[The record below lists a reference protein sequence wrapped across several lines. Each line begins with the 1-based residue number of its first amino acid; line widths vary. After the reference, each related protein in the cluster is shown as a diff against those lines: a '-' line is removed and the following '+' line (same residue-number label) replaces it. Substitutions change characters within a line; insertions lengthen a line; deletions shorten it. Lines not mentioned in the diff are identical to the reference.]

1 MRSRRTLQVCLAAI
15 AALVAMAQFLPGTSS
30 SFTASTSNSG
40 SSVTAVADWTG
51 PTVGATAIQKSQ
63 GGIADT
69 IKQGGTFYVYAN
81 ATDSGNPASGVA
93 SLTASVANVATVST
107 ATMTAGS
114 YTVGGTSYA
123 YRSALLT
130 AKATL
135 ASSSYSYSVSATDSA
150 GNTGSAAADTVTV
163 DNTTFDGDNFTWT
176 DNGTAGRFDS
186 GDVARFV
193 FTKTVD
199 PDSIVDGWDGSSYAV
214 KVALYDAAVYFTGS
228 DILAVGNTALTA
240 QLPLGTA
247 YLGGDYV
254 AAGGTVIFNATMSAS
269 GNTVSVT
276 LGTIASGSASVKTA
290 TLQSLASWTEMA
302 TPFDA
307 AGNVA
312 GSLSLPQFGRSSFA
326 ATNKT
331 FGTTGKPETGDR
343 VAFTYSDVPLLSSIV
358 SGWSSG
364 SQTVMV
370 KMTDKSVNG
379 TTSDQLSVY
388 NSSGSTLL
396 PLGIVALNGDH
407 VTGGTTLTFSNSTMT
422 ASGSTVYITLGTAN
436 STSFEHTDSATHK
449 PIWTPDDAVTDPYG
463 AGSSTIPTNPSTSTV
478 QF

>member
-1 MRSRRTLQVCLAAI
+1 MQVCLAAI
-15 AALVAMAQFLPGTSS
+15 AALVACAQFLPGTSS
-30 SFTASTSNSG
+30 SFTAATSNTG
-40 SSVTAVADWTG
+40 NSVTAVADWTA
-51 PTVGATAIQKSQ
+51 PAVGATTIQKSQ
-63 GGIADT
+63 GGLTDT
-69 IKQGGTFYVYAN
+69 IRQGGTFYVYAN
-81 ATDSGNPASGVA
+81 VSDGGNPPIGISSV
-93 SLTASVANVATVST
+93 TASVANVATVST
-107 ATMTAGS
+107 AAMTAGS
-114 YTVGGTSYA
+114 YSVGGTSYG

-135 ASSSYSYSVSATDSA
+135 ASGSYAYSVGATDRA
-150 GNTGSAAADTVTV
+150 GNASAAASDTVTV
-163 DNTTFDGDNFTWT
+163 DNSAFDGDNFTWT
-176 DNGTAGRFDS
+176 DNGTAGRFDT

-199 PDSIVDGWDGSSYAV
+199 PDSVVDGWDGSSYAV
-214 KVALYDAAVYFTGS
+214 KVAMYDAAVYFTGS
-228 DILAVGNTALTA
+228 DILAVGNTALTT

-254 AAGGTVIFNATMSAS
+254 AAGATVIYNATMSAS

-276 LGTIASGSASVKTA
+276 LGTVASGSASIKTA

-307 AGNVA
+307 AGNLA
-312 GSLSLPQFGRSSFA
+312 GSLSLPQFGMSSFA

-331 FGTTGKPETGDR
+331 FGTTGRPEAGDR
-343 VAFTYSDVPLLSSIV
+343 VSFTYSDVPLLSSIV

-370 KMTDKSVNG
+370 KMTDKAVNG

-388 NSSGSTLL
+388 NSTGSTLL
-396 PLGIVALNGDH
+396 PLGTVALNGDH
-407 VTGGTTLTFSNSTMT
+407 VTAGTTLTFSNSTMT

-436 STSFEHTDSATHK
+436 STLNAHTDSATHK
-449 PIWTPDDAVTDPYG
+449 PVWTPDDAVTDPYG
-463 AGSSTIPTNPSTSTV
+463 AGSSTIPTNPSTATV